1 MDLEGVDKKLR
12 EARFFFDRMK
22 DQESRAFGDKEPFDF
37 YLSAFLSAART
48 VDWRLRHQHK
58 AAYEPWREEWDAT
71 LTAQEDRLIKF
82 MVDDRNLEVHE
93 SGSTRA
99 VKDERTDIRG
109 TYSDK
114 SGTITVSG
122 PLLPLGGPQENPPAA
137 FITKPAYFFTIDG
150 AERKATDA
158 CGEYLTLLERM
169 VAKFKADHH

>member
-1 MDLEGVDKKLR
+1 MDLEGVEKKLR
-12 EARFFFDRMK
+12 EARFFFDKMK

-58 AAYEPWREEWDAT
+58 AAYKPWRKKWDAT
-71 LTAQEDRLIKF
+71 LTAQEDCLIKF
-82 MVDDRNLEVHE
+82 MVNDRNLEVHE
-93 SGSTRA
+93 SGSTRG
-99 VKDERTDIRG
+99 VKEERTDIHG

-114 SGTITVSG
+114 SGTVTVSG
-122 PLLPLGGPQENPPAA
+122 IPVALGGPQEKP

-150 AERKATDA
+150 AERKATEA